1 MKTVHNSTL
10 APVHRTR
17 AGWLRGLS
25 RDARKGALDYSR
37 LARASGRR
45 AALWA
50 AGAAVLAVGIGFW
63 RLLPNPLFKQP
74 VAAILLARDGTL
86 LSANIASDGQ
96 WRFPPLERV
105 PDKYRRAVLLYEDK
119 RFERHPGIDPLAI
132 ARAIRLDLSR
142 HKAVS
147 GASTITM
154 QVARL
159 ARAGG
164 SRSEQENLQ
173 QPRSYGEKAVE
184 ALLALRLERTYSK
197 EQILALYASHA
208 PFGGNVVGIEA
219 ASWRYFGRGPDTLSW
234 AESATLAVLPNAPAL
249 VTPGRNRARLQ
260 HKRDD
265 LLRRLRAAGELTA
278 LDLKLALA
286 EPLVAAPLP
295 LPNHAPHLLATLRMQ
310 HPDTARFETTL
321 DAGLQIAATQMV
333 HDRAHDLE
341 PESIHNVAA
350 LVVDNQSFEVRAYVG
365 NADWSTHNDLG
376 LAVDIVQRPRSTGS
390 ILKPFLY
397 AAMFDSGQ
405 LLPHMLVADIP
416 TQYSG
421 YSPGNFDHAFR
432 GAVPADMALAQSL
445 NVPAVRLL
453 KEYGVG
459 RFYDLLHGMGM
470 STLTRTPH
478 DYGLTLVLGG
488 AEGTL
493 WDITGMYANLADTA
507 RRITPGA
514 ALPYRDVRVIRQSSA
529 APTRKASE
537 ITPAA
542 AWLTLDA
549 LLEAQRP
556 GEEGHWRSFATSRN
570 IAWKTGTSWGMRD
583 AWAVGSTSRYTVGV
597 WVGNASGEGRP
608 GLTGTTAAAPL
619 LFQLHGRLEAAPWFI
634 QPTLGMKRIEVCRDD
649 GYLAN
654 DNCEREEQWA
664 PAGAHFDRQ
673 SPYHT
678 LVHLDQSGR
687 YQVDSTCE
695 RVSNMQHVSWFVLPP
710 AQEFYYRRGHS
721 SYRDL
726 PPLRADCERSGTP
739 RDGKSPME
747 FLYPNAA
754 DKIYIPIELDGNK
767 GRTIFE
773 AVHRNRSARIFWHLD
788 GTYLGSTATFHQMS
802 LDVPPGSH
810 VVTIVDDAGNRLSR
824 PFEVLARATMAN
836 VDGR

>member
-1 MKTVHNSTL
+1 MSSEPPK
-10 APVHRTR
+10 RR
-17 AGWLRGLS
+17 A
-25 RDARKGALDYSR
+25 ARLQ
-37 LARASGRR
+37 R

-50 AGAAVLAVGIGFW
+50 GCALIAFGIIFW
-63 RLLPNPLFKQP
+63 RMLPDPLFAEP
-74 VAAILLARDGTL
+74 TAAILLARDGTL
-86 LSANIASDGQ
+86 LSASIASDGQ
-96 WRFPPLERV
+96 WRFPPLARV
-105 PDKYRRAVLLYEDK
+105 PDKYRRALLLYEDK
-119 RFERHPGIDPLAI
+119 RFEHHVGIDPLAI
-132 ARAIRLDLSR
+132 ARAVRLDLR
-142 HKAVS
+142 NGKAVS

-159 ARAGG
+159 ARLGG
-164 SRSEQENLQ
+164 SGSEDRNWQ
-173 QPRSYGEKAVE
+173 QPRSYSAKVAE
-184 ALLALRLERTYSK
+184 ALLALRLEIAYSK
-197 EQILALYASHA
+197 DQILALYASHA

-219 ASWRYFGRGPDTLSW
+219 ASWRYFGRGPDALSW
-234 AESATLAVLPNAPAL
+234 AEAATLAVLPNAPAL

-260 HKRDD
+260 EKRDR
-265 LLRRLRAAGELTA
+265 LLRRLQAAGEMTA
-278 LDLKLALA
+278 LDLELALA
-286 EPLVAAPLP
+286 EPLVDAPVP
-295 LPNHAPHLLATLRMQ
+295 LPNHAPHLLATLRAQ
-310 HPDTARFETTL
+310 HADTSRFATTL
-321 DAGLQIAATQMV
+321 DADLQIAATQMV
-333 HDRAHDLE
+333 HDRARELAH
-341 PESIHNVAA
+341 ESIHNVAA

-421 YSPGNFDHAFR
+421 YAPENFDHAFR
-432 GAVPADMALAQSL
+432 GAVPADVALAQSL

-459 RFYDLLHGMGM
+459 RFYDLLRGMGM
-470 STLTRTPH
+470 STLTRPPD

-493 WDITGMYANLADTA
+493 WDVTGMYANLADTA

-514 ALPYRDVRVIRQSSA
+514 ALPYRDLRVLLRPQVPAGDVPSGDVTA
-529 APTRKASE
+529 APVSPARQASE

-556 GEEGHWRSFATSRN
+556 AEEAHWRSFATSRN
-570 IAWKTGTSWGMRD
+570 IAWKTGTSWGLRD

-619 LFQLHGRLEAAPWFI
+619 LFELHGRLDAAPWFV
-634 QPTLGMKRIEVCRDD
+634 QPTLAMKRVEVCRDD

-654 DNCEREEQWA
+654 DNCDREEQWV
-664 PAGAHFDRQ
+664 PAGSHFERQ
-673 SPYHT
+673 SPYHP
-678 LVHLDQSGR
+678 LVHLDTTGH

-695 RVSNMQHVSWFVLPP
+695 RVSNMRHASWFVLPP
-710 AQEFYYRRGHS
+710 AQEFYFRKGHS
-721 SYRDL
+721 GYRDL
-726 PPLRADCERSGTP
+726 PVFRADCARARSSREEG
-739 RDGKSPME
+739 SPME

-754 DKIYIPIELDGNK
+754 GRIYIPVELDGNK

-773 AVHRNRSARIFWHLD
+773 AVHRNRDARIFWHLD
-788 GTYLGSTATFHQMS
+788 GSYLGSTNTFHQMS
-802 LDVPPGSH
+802 LDVPPGPH
-810 VVTIVDDAGNRLSR
+810 VVTIVDGSGNRLSR
-824 PFEVLARATMAN
+824 AFEVLARTTTAN
-836 VDGR
+836 PNNR